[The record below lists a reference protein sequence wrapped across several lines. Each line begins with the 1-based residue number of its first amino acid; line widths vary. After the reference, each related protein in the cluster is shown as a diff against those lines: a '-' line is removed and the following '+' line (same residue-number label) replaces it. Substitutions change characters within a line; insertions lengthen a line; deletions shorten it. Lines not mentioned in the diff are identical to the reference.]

1 MAYITIND
9 LYNVIDQVNVTQ
21 MFCDFGQQQLDANAT
36 TILNNLLQFASDT
49 ADSMVSSIYAV
60 PFNTPVPQKI
70 QKAALIFAAEMCYL
84 RRLSPTEKNP
94 FKEQAD
100 YWRKELMMINSG
112 QLSLDS
118 NSRRDVAPI
127 IINKYPTRVNSGIY

>member
-21 MFCDFGQQQLDANAT
+21 MFCDFGQQQLDANAQ
-36 TILNNLLQFASDT
+36 TIINNLLQFASDT
-49 ADSMVSSIYAV
+49 ADSMVSSIYSI
-60 PFNTPVPQKI
+60 PFTPPVPQKI
-70 QKAALIFAAEMCYL
+70 QKAALIFAVEMCYQ
-84 RRLSPTEKNP
+84 RRLTPLEKNP

-118 NSRRDVAPI
+118 TSMRDVNPI
-127 IINKYPTRVNSGIY
+127 VASTYPTRNNTNIF